1 VSVYHSGTALHDGQL
16 VTAGGRVLAISAIG
30 PDLPSARERAYG
42 AASCVRFAGQQLRS
56 DIGSV
61 RTGARV

>member
-1 VSVYHSGTALHDGQL
+1 MYHSGTALHDGRL

-30 PDLPSARERAYG
+30 PDLPTARARAYG
-42 AASCVRFAGQQLRS
+42 AAACVRFEGQQLRS
-56 DIGSV
+56 DIGTV